1 MGLFQVQLIHAL
13 ACRHCGSSTCL
24 QSPGN
29 LVILFLFMVW
39 QIQRWWQL
47 GRWQY
52 LQPWYSGDMMKD
64 KGQILKY
71 LAFLDHLWKQKSE
84 EEEKKE
90 EESSFLDPLKPH
102 SSSKEASIG
111 KQGIIALPQPPCG
124 SEDLYKATKT
134 PEQIFTQPSSPFRSF
149 PSFQIL
155 TNLPV
160 RKIASGSC
168 LQQRKSQ
175 LFWGLPSLHSESLE
189 TIFLSSNGPSPLK
202 LSVCPSVFF
211 NKVAF
216 LPRYNLLFS
225 SYRSLSHYFTPEA
238 HSMDGPEGM
247 VPGSE
252 LLPSLSSPPVPS
264 LSFHLKPLPMDHKGA
279 SSDAEAHTQWPSQH
293 RDRDVPLVSGEQ
305 VLHSQ
310 PEVQRIRSSNL
321 LSSSEAWRG
330 TPQDPSLHQHK
341 PESPSTS
348 LLYPCSPL
356 GVLTSFEAPQRIMR
370 QNEHPKASESTV
382 PTPSPT
388 LASLSEL
395 QNVNPTEDLSGYKA
409 VWETTAQK
417 ENPQISRLSTL
428 ALCQPILPITEPQE
442 TGPPGIPTEFEAQW
456 GAIDNKDSPQISEP
470 LMPASCQPSVSLS
483 EFQKVVP
490 KGLSAHE
497 DLWKTTGYREGPQVA
512 KFPVPAPCLPTDSQ
526 SELQKE
532 SPLEDL
538 SGYESPCECQENSG
552 NLWAS
557 ETPALD
563 LNTGLYETSSACVS
577 SGSETQRKGRQRRE
591 NLWVSTDQVSSP
603 NLPSESLP
611 ESVVTG
617 LRRALSE
624 PKTLWETKN
633 QREDLWM
640 PDTLDLVHRTPF
652 VPFIE
657 LQRINT
663 MDGFPISEATQKGT
677 GHSKDPWVSD
687 PPSSTLSP
695 SLAPALQ
702 SFRFSPIV
710 GLFNSKT
717 RCENSRASGLPAESI
732 PQHLY
737 GASPMEVLSDSEPV
751 GEVMKQKEN
760 CCVPV
765 SPVRGPSPP
774 LNSVSKSHISEPT
787 GDQCNCKPIEAV
799 EQRKGSWIT
808 ELSTLSSLSF
818 PSQEPHSDLEFVSRK
833 VQERKGPMGP
843 SPPPTWSLYP
853 AKFPIQP
860 GLQKEMLSEAKVGAS
875 SSQSE
880 AVSEVLTHPQIH
892 AWQWST
898 ELKLKLKKLQ
908 QSPAFKCPDPKQSHC
923 SLPALNSTTPDSQG
937 LSSCSPHNHP
947 LSLYPYASSNHS
959 KTHNTVPQPFQT
971 LHNSHS
977 SSQPQVRAS
986 GRAEQESQKK
996 ERMKGKV
1003 VAHIPFPGQVY
1014 VEAGKKCSGLGE
1026 LSNPGVLASGKRQNK
1041 TLVIQPSAPKR
1052 VSPRKPQAGKCGGG
1066 KQLHSPNV
1074 AGNSHHAQAWKLAE
1088 VPVSFSKRSHYR
1100 GQSCP
1105 QSALPQQFLPKDVA
1119 PQDGQQVGL
1128 VAGHIQKPHHCK
1140 HCPWTHMEKHLPLP
1154 KPQAP
1159 FTRRFQ
1165 RVLAKFLGT
1174 HGSLPIKS

>member
-29 LVILFLFMVW
+29 L
-39 QIQRWWQL
+39 
-47 GRWQY
+47 
-52 LQPWYSGDMMKD
+52 
-64 KGQILKY
+64 GQILKY

-84 EEEKKE
+84 EEEEGEEEEVEKKE

-279 SSDAEAHTQWPSQH
+279 SSDAEAHTH
-293 RDRDVPLVSGEQ
+293 
-305 VLHSQ
+305 
-310 PEVQRIRSSNL
+310 
-321 LSSSEAWRG
+321 
-330 TPQDPSLHQHK
+330 
-341 PESPSTS
+341 
-348 LLYPCSPL
+348 PL

-1174 HGSLPIKS
+1174 HGSLPIKSSGSTGTQYPTI